1 MTKAFTTTGEKSG
14 IRSQDAFVS
23 INPSPTKSR
32 IIDHRPETLV
42 QRKLYQMANHYA
54 DRSLPIQKKSA
65 LKEEELLQGKFKIT
79 QRKKT
84 APHEGFETGGHHA
97 LIHTHPALGLLERGS
112 PQDVKDRR
120 IFDIVEIEYIKSV
133 KKGRLNWANLHASL
147 MRYQNHR
154 EELVYELET
163 KRAQYQL
170 RWQQQYQ
177 TKLTKGIGEG
187 VLASTHGRL
196 VKDEVTA
203 DGPASR
209 GYNNTMYP
217 ESNTISAEANYANDD
232 PARLADRGINNS
244 EILWQQYL
252 MAVRTKNNIYEDPES
267 RTTEKMK
274 ELSNLVRKNLQ
285 NPVVQ
290 KVVYFCYPNGQY
302 WNFEMHWTPHDE
314 EFYALLGTPNVA
326 AAIFLLIDHMDELG
340 GKTIERIETTA
351 DQNINIIFGQAPDIQ
366 KIEHTLL
373 TFSPTLWRQ
382 FAFPPTDLGR
392 ENPLM

>member
-1 MTKAFTTTGEKSG
+1 M
-14 IRSQDAFVS
+14 
-23 INPSPTKSR
+23 
-32 IIDHRPETLV
+32 DHRPETLV
-42 QRKLYQMANHYA
+42 QQKLYQMANKDA
-54 DRSLPIQKKSA
+54 ALMLPVQNKPAIKQK
-65 LKEEELLQGKFKIT
+65 ELLQGKYQIT

-84 APHEGFETGGHHA
+84 APHEGFATGGHHA
-97 LIHTHPALGLLERGS
+97 LIPTHPALGLLERGS
-112 PQDVKDRR
+112 PQEVKDQR
-120 IFDIVEIEYIKSV
+120 IFDIVEIEYIRSV
-133 KKGRLNWANLHASL
+133 KKGRRNWANLHASL
-147 MRYQNHR
+147 MRYYNHQ
-154 EELVYELET
+154 EELVNELET

-177 TKLTKGIGEG
+177 TKLIKGIGEG
-187 VLASTHGRL
+187 ILASTHGKL
-196 VKDEVTA
+196 DKNEVSA

-209 GYNNTMYP
+209 GYKNTMYLQ
-217 ESNTISAEANYANDD
+217 SNTISAEANYANDD

-252 MAVRTKNNIYEDPES
+252 MAVRTKNNIYENAES

-274 ELSNLVRKNLQ
+274 ELSNVVRKNLQ
-285 NPVVQ
+285 NPIVQ

-302 WNFEMHWTPHDE
+302 WNSEMHWTPQDE

-382 FAFPPTDLGR
+382 FAFPPTDLAR